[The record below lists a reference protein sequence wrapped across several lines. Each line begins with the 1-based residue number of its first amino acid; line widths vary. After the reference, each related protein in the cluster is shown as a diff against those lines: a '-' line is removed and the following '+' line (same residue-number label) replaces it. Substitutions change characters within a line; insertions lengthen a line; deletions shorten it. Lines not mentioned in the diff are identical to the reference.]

1 MTGTISAEFYEL
13 MPLVVDVFAYEGEDQ
28 WGNNSYATTAV
39 CHRARAENPM
49 RTIEGALLVG
59 GRGATD
65 PDTVRLIVDYIPTS
79 PVKQRDRVVIGPDTY
94 TVVSQT
100 TEYDENGPYY
110 QDLMCSNNKEQ

>member
-1 MTGTISAEFYEL
+1 MTTIDKEFFEL
-13 MPLVVDVFAYEGEDQ
+13 MPLVVDVYAYTGEDQ
-28 WGNNSYATTAV
+28 WGNNAYAATAV

-59 GRGATD
+59 GRESIDTATI
-65 PDTVRLIVDYIPTS
+65 RLIIDYISYS
-79 PVKQRDRVVIGPDTY
+79 PVKQRDRVVIGADTY

-110 QDLMCSNNKEQ
+110 QDLMLSNNKEQ